1 MSSVRTVLGDIA
13 PTDLGRTDYHEHLFQ
28 VPHCWRETN
37 WMMRTAA
44 AGRLVCCSDLGSRP

>member
-13 PTDLGRTDYHEHLFQ
+13 PTDLGRTNYHEHLFQ
-28 VPHCWRETN
+28 VTPLLAGDELDDE
-37 WMMRTAA
+37 TAA